1 MQNPVFAVELGKWEQ
16 DWNQMNV
23 DSGLHF
29 ELDHCNPIR
38 IILSIFLA
46 FACQWD
52 LATLLAVGNSL
63 KTRHLRCI
71 AFLIS
76 CSVAHHSI
84 DNHGQSR
91 RLENRLL
98 SIIN

>member
-52 LATLLAVGNSL
+52 LAILLTGIL
-63 KTRHLRCI
+63 CGWKFT
-71 AFLIS
+71 
-76 CSVAHHSI
+76 
-84 DNHGQSR
+84 
-91 RLENRLL
+91 ENT
-98 SIIN
+98 SP